1 MSDILTDS
9 SFAGVTVADSP
20 LVDRA
25 IKYARQKCEPY
36 LFNHVMRS
44 WLFAVR
50 LGQRRGIVHDAEVV
64 AVGTLLHDI
73 TLNEFFAG
81 PRRFEV
87 EAADLVMSFATEA
100 GVDERRARLIWD
112 CVALNSTPSIG
123 LYKEP
128 EVALC
133 TTGIGLDVVG
143 FQYDQIPSHEI
154 DVIVAEFPR
163 LAMKERFVRCF
174 THFAT
179 VSPETS
185 YDNFVRDFGERFVP
199 GYQPPSAVDWVLN
212 APFDA

>member
-1 MSDILTDS
+1 MIAVENRVR
-9 SFAGVTVADSP
+9 AGVEVPDTAII
-20 LVDRA
+20 DRA
-25 IKYARQKCEPY
+25 IEYARQKCEPY

-50 LGQRRGIVHDAEVV
+50 LGQLKGIPHDTEVV

-73 TLNEFFAG
+73 TLNESYAG

-87 EAADLVMSFATEA
+87 EAADLVRSFAAEA
-100 GVDERRARLIWD
+100 GMDDRRAGLIWD

-128 EVALC
+128 EVSLC

-143 FQYDQIPSHEI
+143 FQFDHLPASEI
-154 DVIVAEFPR
+154 ATIVAEYPR
-163 LAMKERFVRCF
+163 LSMKKRFISCF

-179 VSPETS
+179 THPETS

-199 GYQPPSAVDWVLN
+199 GYHPPSAVDWVLN
-212 APFDA
+212 APFKE

>member
-1 MSDILTDS
+1 MITAENRLR
-9 SFAGVTVADSP
+9 AGVEVPDTPVI
-20 LVDRA
+20 DRA
-25 IKYARQKCEPY
+25 IGYAREKCEPY

-50 LGQRRGIVHDAEVV
+50 LGQLKGIPHDAEIV

-73 TLNEFFAG
+73 TLNESYAG

-87 EAADLVMSFATEA
+87 EAADLVRSFASEA
-100 GVDERRARLIWD
+100 GMDDRRARLIWD

-133 TTGIGLDVVG
+133 TSGIGLDVVG
-143 FQYDQIPSHEI
+143 FEFDQLPASEV
-154 DVIVAEFPR
+154 DAIVAEYPR
-163 LAMKERFVRCF
+163 LGMKERFVRCF
-174 THFAT
+174 THFAAT
-179 VSPETS
+179 HPETS

-199 GYQPPSAVDWVLN
+199 GYRPPSAVDWVLN
-212 APFDA
+212 APFKE

>member
-1 MSDILTDS
+1 MTDTRLLAQVS
-9 SFAGVTVADSP
+9 VPDTP
-20 LVDRA
+20 LVGRA
-25 IKYARQKCEPY
+25 IEYARQKCEPY

-50 LGQRRGIVHDAEVV
+50 LGQLKGIPHDAEIV

-73 TLNEFFAG
+73 TLNDSYAG

-87 EAADLVMSFATEA
+87 EAADLVRSFAAEA
-100 GVDERRARLIWD
+100 GMDDRRAGLIWD

-143 FQYDQIPSHEI
+143 FEFDQLPQSEI
-154 DVIVAEFPR
+154 DAIVGEYPR
-163 LAMKERFVRCF
+163 LKIKERFVQCF
-174 THFAT
+174 THFAAT
-179 VSPETS
+179 HPETS

-199 GYQPPSAVDWVLN
+199 GYHPPSAVDWVLN
-212 APFDA
+212 APFKE